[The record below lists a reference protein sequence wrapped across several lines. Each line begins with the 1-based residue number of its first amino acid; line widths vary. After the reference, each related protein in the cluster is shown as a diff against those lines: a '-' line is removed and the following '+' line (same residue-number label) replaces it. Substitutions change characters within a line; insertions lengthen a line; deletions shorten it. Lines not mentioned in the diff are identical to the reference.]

1 VLLQFG
7 GISLNLIDKN
17 NKVPYELAVQNK
29 CKKIVETLAFLKEQM
44 ISLVALDADK
54 LLSGDVISE
63 NINKNK
69 ENADFK
75 IEKKTDKMIKI

>member
-1 VLLQFG
+1 
-7 GISLNLIDKN
+7 
-17 NKVPYELAVQNK
+17 
-29 CKKIVETLAFLKEQM
+29 M
-44 ISLVALDADK
+44 ALDADK

-69 ENADFK
+69 ENVDFK

>member
-1 VLLQFG
+1 
-7 GISLNLIDKN
+7 
-17 NKVPYELAVQNK
+17 
-29 CKKIVETLAFLKEQM
+29 M

-69 ENADFK
+69 ENVDFK